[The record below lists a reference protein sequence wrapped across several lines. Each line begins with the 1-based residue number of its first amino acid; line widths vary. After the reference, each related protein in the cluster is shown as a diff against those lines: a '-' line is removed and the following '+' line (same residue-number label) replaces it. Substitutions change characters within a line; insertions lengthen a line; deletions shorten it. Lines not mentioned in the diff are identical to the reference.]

1 MRAKNRPSAQS
12 EQYRARVDVIQKQ
25 IRNCTDAICQGN
37 SYPSLMEK
45 LSELEQELADAKA
58 KLANYSPGTI
68 RIQLRETRRFV
79 DFRFRYLQSVLD
91 GEPRLARAEIMKH
104 VQKITMTPEGKT
116 YIASGNWDLLGSVA
130 VRLVPGARYAR
141 HCHRLSSWLNWRR
154 SPKKSIGVSVFEKTR
169 SFESLL

>member
-91 GEPRLARAEIMKH
+91 GEPRLARRDHEARAENH
-104 VQKITMTPEGKT
+104 HDTRRENLYCVGK
-116 YIASGNWDLLGSVA
+116 LGLA
-130 VRLVPGARYAR
+130 GK
-141 HCHRLSSWLNWRR
+141 C
-154 SPKKSIGVSVFEKTR
+154 GC
-169 SFESLL
+169 